1 MRGAAKR
8 ARASRG
14 RGARAPRAFSGC
26 GWRAWQAGIA
36 GFEPPG
42 PGVRY
47 GYGMGARRVTLRGRW
62 SSLFRLLHA
71 PLEARRVAGS
81 ALCSLVARRFDLVRS
96 STYLARDRTPA
107 AALWPSLLFTYR
119 PGEGPMVGAEKGW
132 ELIIFW
138 DHDPFQASSDAEQE
152 WHGTSP
158 GCVAIHTGSTIQ
170 ASTVSNQE
178 WAVICDRMSRAMDG
192 DGVRNCAC
200 IGTPTRLHQW

>member
-119 PGEGPMVGAEKGW
+119 PGEGPMVGGREKMGTHH
-132 ELIIFW
+132 FMR
-138 DHDPFQASSDAEQE
+138 PRSVPGFQRRRAGVD
-152 WHGTSP
+152 TSP
-158 GCVAIHTGSTIQ
+158 GCVTHRPGLD
-170 ASTVSNQE
+170 V
-178 WAVICDRMSRAMDG
+178 
-192 DGVRNCAC
+192 VRPPAN
-200 IGTPTRLHQW
+200 PWVY